1 MDVVFHKAPFSGSD
15 ETISGLIG
23 AIIDV
28 TERKKSEDMLR
39 ENEKIFSDILNGI
52 KAGILVVD
60 PETFTVVDVNSIAAE
75 IIGLRPDQIIGSPCT
90 GIKWTHGKCEKVHD
104 SCPLLDRNIHDE
116 EFWIERPDGRTVPIA
131 KTVLSAQRSNK
142 LLFYEILFDRA
153 ERKALERQLAIAQRL
168 ESIGQLAS
176 GIAHEIN
183 TPLQYV
189 GDNLSFLETAFVEL
203 TGTVK
208 HAEDEP
214 GLPEGLTNA
223 ADREFLLEEIPKAL
237 AQSREGVS
245 RVTSIV
251 QAMKRFSHP
260 GSDEMKLLD
269 VNMAIENTVAVA
281 RNEWKYHSEIEF
293 DLDPEAGSLM
303 CFTGDFNQVLLNM
316 LVNAAQ
322 AVGEK
327 YKDRQDKGVIRLG
340 TRRHEHAL
348 IVTIADTGTGI
359 AEKNLHRIYD
369 PFFTTKE
376 VGKGTGQGLAIVHD
390 IVVNKHGG
398 SVEVQTE
405 LGKGTTFV
413 LKFPLSGKHEEAA

>member
-1 MDVVFHKAPFSGSD
+1 
-15 ETISGLIG
+15 
-23 AIIDV
+23 
-28 TERKKSEDMLR
+28 
-39 ENEKIFSDILNGI
+39 
-52 KAGILVVD
+52 
-60 PETFTVVDVNSIAAE
+60 
-75 IIGLRPDQIIGSPCT
+75 
-90 GIKWTHGKCEKVHD
+90 
-104 SCPLLDRNIHDE
+104 
-116 EFWIERPDGRTVPIA
+116 
-131 KTVLSAQRSNK
+131 
-142 LLFYEILFDRA
+142 
-153 ERKALERQLAIAQRL
+153 
-168 ESIGQLAS
+168 
-176 GIAHEIN
+176 
-183 TPLQYV
+183 
-189 GDNLSFLETAFVEL
+189 
-203 TGTVK
+203 
-208 HAEDEP
+208 
-214 GLPEGLTNA
+214 
-223 ADREFLLEEIPKAL
+223 
-237 AQSREGVS
+237 
-245 RVTSIV
+245 
-251 QAMKRFSHP
+251 MKRFSHP

-269 VNMAIENTVAVA
+269 VNMAIENTVTVA

-322 AVGEK
+322 AVNEK